1 MQERLAAA
9 KGFAFNLYCGCKPL
23 LHESTHITI
32 WIIIMTEHLITPH
45 GGKLCNLVVDE
56 DRAEALKT
64 GSGDFLSITLNQRQ
78 VCDLELLLCGGLS
91 PLRGFMDRNTYE
103 SVVDRLR
110 LPDGTLWPIPITL
123 DVSPAQAEKIE
134 AGQQLALR
142 DDEGFMLAV
151 LTVADKW
158 QPDRQHEASEI
169 YGTTSTRHPGVR
181 YLLEQVHDTY
191 IGGEVTGVQLPI
203 HNDFE
208 TLRDT
213 PEELRHLFAKMGWRN
228 VVAFHTCKPMHRLHR
243 EITLQAAKE
252 AHANI
257 LLHPS
262 VGMTKPGD
270 LHYYAR
276 VHCYKAIRRHY
287 PHNMAV
293 LSLLPSAVRMAGP
306 REVLLNAIIRQN
318 YGCSHMIV
326 GPEHAAPPGVRDDER
341 RYYPRYAAQKMMEEY
356 QEELAIR
363 MVPVRELCYMP
374 DTESFLPSD
383 RAGKQG
389 ISFTD
394 RDLQHHLEHGQQI
407 PAWFSYP
414 EVLAALRKVYPPRC
428 KKGITLFFTGLSGSG
443 KSTIAKI
450 LYAKFIEDGSRP
462 VTLLDGDVVRLNL
475 SSELGFSKEHRN
487 INVRRIGFVASEITK
502 NGGIAICAPIAP
514 YTAMRRDVREV
525 IEQYGAFIEIHV
537 ATPLEVCESRDRKG
551 LYALARKGVIPEF
564 TGISDPYEEPQHP
577 EIRINTAGKSPMQD
591 VQEIMLYLLREG
603 YLDTGGDVCSDE
615 PL

>member
-1 MQERLAAA
+1 
-9 KGFAFNLYCGCKPL
+9 
-23 LHESTHITI
+23 
-32 WIIIMTEHLITPH
+32 
-45 GGKLCNLVVDE
+45 
-56 DRAEALKT
+56 
-64 GSGDFLSITLNQRQ
+64 
-78 VCDLELLLCGGLS
+78 
-91 PLRGFMDRNTYE
+91 
-103 SVVDRLR
+103 
-110 LPDGTLWPIPITL
+110 
-123 DVSPAQAEKIE
+123 
-134 AGQQLALR
+134 
-142 DDEGFMLAV
+142 MLAV
-151 LTVADKW
+151 LHLEDMW
-158 QPDRQHEASEI
+158 QPDKQREAREI
-169 YGTTSTRHPGVR
+169 YGTTSTGHPGVR
-181 YLLEQVHDTY
+181 YLMEQVHDTY

-213 PEELRHLFAKMGWRN
+213 PEELRHLFVKMGWQN

-252 AHANI
+252 AQANI

-276 VHCYKAIRRHY
+276 VHCYQAIRHHY

-326 GPEHAAPPGVRDDER
+326 GPEHAAPPGVRDDAQR
-341 RYYPRYAAQKMMEEY
+341 FYPRYAAQKTMQEY
-356 QEELAIR
+356 RDELAIE
-363 MVPVRELCYMP
+363 MVPVPEMCYRP
-374 DTESFLPSD
+374 DTETFMPD
-383 RAGKQG
+383 EQAGNKG
-389 ISFTD
+389 ISFTEK
-394 RDLQHHLEHGQQI
+394 DLRQHLEHGHEV

-414 EVLAALRKVYPPRC
+414 DVLTALRKVYPPRSR
-428 KKGITLFFTGLSGSG
+428 KGLTLFFTGLSGSG

-450 LYAKFIEDGSRP
+450 LYAKFIEEGSRP

-475 SSELGFSKEHRN
+475 SSELGFSREHRN

-514 YTAMRRDVREV
+514 YTAMRRDVRDT
-525 IEQYGAFIEIHV
+525 IEQYGAFVEIHV

-551 LYALARKGVIPEF
+551 LYALARKGIIPEF
-564 TGISDPYEEPQHP
+564 TGISDPYDEPEHP
-577 EIRINTAGKSPMQD
+577 ELRIDTSGKSPMQA
-591 VQEIMLYLLREG
+591 VQEIMLYLLKEG
-603 YLDTGGDVCSDE
+603 YLDTNDTASSEVV
-615 PL
+615 